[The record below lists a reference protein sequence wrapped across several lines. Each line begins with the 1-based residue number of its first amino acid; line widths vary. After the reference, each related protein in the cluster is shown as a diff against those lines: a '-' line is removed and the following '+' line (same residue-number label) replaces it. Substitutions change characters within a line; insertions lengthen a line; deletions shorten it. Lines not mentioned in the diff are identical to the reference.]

1 MKKILTL
8 AAVLAAST
16 FTYGQ
21 RWVDL
26 SVTDIVS
33 PDTLYSTAANGTQFL
48 LNVSVENTG
57 PEDLYAGDTIWYN
70 VRLAAGTTLI
80 AEYPVGANQYG
91 AVVVARIL
99 DRDVV
104 AGDTLHIVN
113 NTTIGR
119 YPNATATINLVVGVH
134 ASNRPDLNF
143 ETSPESTNNY
153 RSESRVWFN
162 PERWPLS
169 INSVDQS
176 VVSVYPNPAADRI
189 NITSNIVNTTQNSVV
204 SVYDAQGK
212 MVYTNTI
219 QAGTFNNTE
228 VNTQNFKNGV
238 YIYRIQSG
246 DQLFSGKFIV
256 QH

>member
-21 RWVDL
+21 RMVDL
-26 SVTDIVS
+26 EVTDIIE
-33 PDTLYSTAANGTQFL
+33 PDTIYTVGETSPFTWNAV
-48 LNVSVENTG
+48 VSNTG
-57 PEDLYAGDTIWYN
+57 PDDLQIGDTIYYSMFFIIGN
-70 VRLAAGTTLI
+70 DVL
-80 AEYPVGANQYG
+80 EYPTGAFNQG
-91 AVVVARIL
+91 VVKIAYTL
-99 DRDVV
+99 ERDVV
-104 AGDTLHIVN
+104 AGDTFHFVLNQTWGYKANVSLPIQLRLRVLAK
-113 NTTIGR
+113 
-119 YPNATATINLVVGVH
+119 NADLPFEG
-134 ASNRPDLNF
+134 AS
-143 ETSPESTNNY
+143 TGTNNY
-153 RSESRVWFN
+153 RTEPRIWFN
-162 PERWPLS
+162 GERWPVS
-169 INSVDQS
+169 INNVDES
-176 VVSVYPNPAADRI
+176 AVNVYPNPAADRI